1 MLFPANSAGAAES
14 GQFIGLHSSVTVRF
28 AHGQTAGL
36 PVEKWH
42 FAIFQL
48 Y

>member
-1 MLFPANSAGAAES
+1 MLFNGGTAADAES
-14 GQFIGLHSSVTVRF
+14 GQFIGLHRSVNVRL
-28 AHGQTAGL
+28 AHWRAAGP

-42 FAIFQL
+42 FAIFQR